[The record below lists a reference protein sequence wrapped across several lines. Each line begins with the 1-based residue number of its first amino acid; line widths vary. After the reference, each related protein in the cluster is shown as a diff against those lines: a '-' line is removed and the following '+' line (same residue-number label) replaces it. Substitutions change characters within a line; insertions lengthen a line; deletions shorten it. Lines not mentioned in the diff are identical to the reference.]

1 MSLSV
6 ILVHGAWTDGSTW
19 SRVIPLLLDQGHRV
33 VAAQI
38 PLTSLAD
45 DSAVVRR
52 LLAVQRGPTILVGH
66 SYGGMVIT
74 EAATNSPNASGLVY
88 VSAFVPDQGETLGE
102 LNARN
107 PASAGP
113 LPLRFNDPGF
123 VWIDPAEFTNAFA
136 QDLEPSAARVLAATQ
151 KPIAAKVFGEKAGPP
166 AWKSLPAWYLVSE
179 TDRILSP
186 QTQWFMARRI
196 GAATSSVPGSH
207 ASLIS
212 HARETAEL
220 IGSAVHRIRAAAKVA
235 TPF

>member
-1 MSLSV
+1 LALSV
-6 ILVHGAWTDGSTW
+6 ILVHGAWTDGSSW
-19 SRVIPLLLDQGHRV
+19 SRVIPFLLDQGYRV

-74 EAATNSPNASGLVY
+74 EAATNSPNVSGLVY

-107 PASAGP
+107 PASVGP

-123 VWIDPAEFTNAFA
+123 VWIDPVEFTNAFA
-136 QDLEPSAARVLAATQ
+136 QDLEPAVARVLAVAQ

-196 GAATSSVPGSH
+196 GAATYSVPGSH

-212 HARETAEL
+212 HAPETAEL
-220 IGSAVHRIRAAAKVA
+220 IGSAVHRVRAAAKVA
-235 TPF
+235 TPL